1 MSEESEVK
9 QEQVPPSDSLS
20 VASTSSSTS
29 SETSSFTTATT
40 TPSTA
45 AAPGSSEPTTVT
57 SSTDSTTT
65 TTVTSTQNQPS
76 PSAGLMITRSATIK
90 PDVTLQPDSEEAMD
104 TTKSEASSIT
114 KTTPSSGTVTRTSS
128 REPSVPTP
136 TMKTRTSGL
145 GGGNGAANTS
155 SSTPSTPTMK
165 TRHSNRVTTPKSLG
179 NTTSLTVGGRAMS
192 TPSTPVTLQSQE
204 DSLIKRRSSS
214 RSIKRKKFDD
224 ELVESSLVK
233 STRGGKVPPSPLTPG
248 SMPSTTTQHHSPTPS
263 KPSPEP
269 QSTPK
274 PQPSPPSPQPVKE
287 EVVKVVEEK
296 KEKAQPK
303 AVEMSK
309 PSPPPPP
316 PPKKTEVHVPKKPK
330 IETAVTPKPKPTP
343 SAPRQSKTET
353 LRPAPEKRK
362 GKALD
367 GAITKCD
374 SELGRNQEST
384 PMHSRSSRKYCA
396 RKFEAA
402 AGKPRAGRVL
412 MNDGKKDRSNSMK
425 PSKSSSSKS
434 SRSKKSKSIVPLARE
449 TSRWTAEDDLALI
462 TAIHQTNDLEQ
473 VFQGVKFSHRF
484 SMKEI
489 EERWYALLYD
499 PIASKASQT
508 AMRLLHP
515 DIKIAI
521 MSQALYSEEEEK
533 VLGTITSTSLPTVDT
548 FQELINKNGT
558 IFNPMR
564 TAKGLQTHWMTM
576 KQYHLLPDQT
586 VQPMPRGDHVLNF
599 SDAEDMMDDSQL
611 QDPRDEIL
619 EHELAAFDR
628 RQKRQIR
635 HLEDEIPKWQVLVEN
650 VTGMPSQE
658 FDSQTLAVLRGRLV
672 RYLMRSKEITIGR
685 SSKDNTIDVDLSL
698 EGPAWKVS
706 RKQGIIKL
714 RNNGEFYL
722 ANEGKRAVHIDGKP
736 VLKGQKWKLTNNSV
750 VEIAGL
756 RFIFLVNQDVISTLR
771 TEPMAV
777 K

>member
-29 SETSSFTTATT
+29 SETSSFTTVTT
-40 TPSTA
+40 TASTA

-57 SSTDSTTT
+57 SSTDSTTS

-76 PSAGLMITRSATIK
+76 PSAGLIITRSATIK
-90 PDVTLQPDSEEAMD
+90 PDVTLLPDSEEGMD

-114 KTTPSSGTVTRTSS
+114 KTTPSSGSLTRTSS

-145 GGGNGAANTS
+145 GGGNGASNPS
-155 SSTPSTPTMK
+155 SSAPSTPTMK

-274 PQPSPPSPQPVKE
+274 PQPAPPSPQPVKE

-296 KEKAQPK
+296 KEKAPPK

-362 GKALD
+362 GKAL
-367 GAITKCD
+367 
-374 SELGRNQEST
+374 
-384 PMHSRSSRKYCA
+384 
-396 RKFEAA
+396 
-402 AGKPRAGRVL
+402 
-412 MNDGKKDRSNSMK
+412 

-434 SRSKKSKSIVPLARE
+434 SRSKKTKSIVPLARE

-484 SMKEI
+484 SMKEL

-508 AMRLLHP
+508 AMRLLNP

-533 VLGTITSTSLPTVDT
+533 VVGTITSTSLPTVDT

-564 TAKGLQTHWMTM
+564 MAKGLQTHWMTM

>member
-1 MSEESEVK
+1 MYFSLCIGGDYISIREKKRKMSEESEVK
-9 QEQVPPSDSLS
+9 PEQLPPSSECLL
-20 VASTSSSTS
+20 VISTSSSSSTS
-29 SETSSFTTATT
+29 SSPSTSNSSSTEPSSFTTATT
-40 TPSTA
+40 AS
-45 AAPGSSEPTTVT
+45 APTGPVCSEQSSVT
-57 SSTDSTTT
+57 SSSNLATSTA
-65 TTVTSTQNQPS
+65 VTSAEDKPS
-76 PSAGLMITRSATIK
+76 TSSGLMITRSANIK
-90 PDVTLQPDSEEAMD
+90 PEITLEPDSPEGMD
-104 TTKSEASSIT
+104 NTKSEASSVT
-114 KTTPSSGTVTRTSS
+114 KANMVTRTSS
-128 REPSVPTP
+128 RDPSVSTP
-136 TMKTRTSGL
+136 TMKTRTSNSS
-145 GGGNGAANTS
+145 GGNGGANPNPAA
-155 SSTPSTPTMK
+155 PSTPTMK

-179 NTTSLTVGGRAMS
+179 STTSLIVGGRAMS
-192 TPSTPVTLQSQE
+192 TPTTPISSLSPE

-233 STRGGKVPPSPLTPG
+233 SSRGGKVPPSPLTLQ
-248 SMPSTTTQHHSPTPS
+248 STPSTTTQHHSPTPS
-263 KPSPEP
+263 KPPPPEL

-274 PQPSPPSPQPVKE
+274 PL
-287 EVVKVVEEK
+287 
-296 KEKAQPK
+296 
-303 AVEMSK
+303 

-316 PPKKTEVHVPKKPK
+316 PPQAVKEEVKVEEKKEKVPPKVAEVTKATPPPPPPPPKKAEVHVPKKLKLEP
-330 IETAVTPKPKPTP
+330 AVTPKPSRPTP
-343 SAPRQSKTET
+343 SAPRQSRIET
-353 LRPAPEKRK
+353 SRSAPEKKK
-362 GKALD
+362 GKA
-367 GAITKCD
+367 I
-374 SELGRNQEST
+374 
-384 PMHSRSSRKYCA
+384 
-396 RKFEAA
+396 
-402 AGKPRAGRVL
+402 
-412 MNDGKKDRSNSMK
+412 

-434 SRSKKSKSIVPLARE
+434 NRSKKTKSIVPLARE

-462 TAIHQTNDLEQ
+462 TAVHQTNDLEQ

-499 PIASKASQT
+499 PVASKASQT
-508 AMRLLHP
+508 AMRLLNP

-521 MSQALYSEEEEK
+521 MSQALYSEEEDK
-533 VLGTITSTSLPTVDT
+533 LVGTVTSSSQPTVDT
-548 FQELINKNGT
+548 FQELINKHST
-558 IFNPMR
+558 VFNPMR
-564 TAKGLQTHWMTM
+564 TAKGLHTHWMTM

-611 QDPRDEIL
+611 QDPRDEVL

-635 HLEDEIPKWQVLVEN
+635 HLENEIPKWQVLVEN
-650 VTGMPSQE
+650 VTGMTSQE

-706 RKQGIIKL
+706 RKQGVIKL

-756 RFIFLVNQDVISTLR
+756 RFIFLVNQDVINTLR
-771 TEPMAV
+771 TESSNI